1 MNLKQYLSFLSMNP
15 TTCLMFKI
23 DWCLGS
29 HWVCHHPALKQFRTK
44 FDYPHRSTW
53 MWFLLV
59 LVLQNWERAC
69 GECRMRCHLC
79 NLIVFSIDCQ
89 GLLLVEC
96 YHITLEVSEIDLV
109 LLQLIGHKVE
119 PLWQLWGVPP
129 RRWDI
134 MNFCVLI
141 FCCSKCIHLV
151 FLWKLNAYKV
161 LITNQQIILPNQL
174 DFVVWVVN

>member
-1 MNLKQYLSFLSMNP
+1 MS
-15 TTCLMFKI
+15 
-23 DWCLGS
+23 LGS

>member
-1 MNLKQYLSFLSMNP
+1 
-15 TTCLMFKI
+15 
-23 DWCLGS
+23 
-29 HWVCHHPALKQFRTK
+29 
-44 FDYPHRSTW
+44 
-53 MWFLLV
+53 
-59 LVLQNWERAC
+59 
-69 GECRMRCHLC
+69 MRCHLC

-141 FCCSKCIHLV
+141 FCLSK
-151 FLWKLNAYKV
+151 
-161 LITNQQIILPNQL
+161 
-174 DFVVWVVN
+174 